1 LDGSIPTDETMTERE
16 KHPGPRT
23 CCGVRVVR
31 VRLDGAELAPEGGA
45 AVWPIARDG
54 ARHEVEVELG
64 R

>member
-1 LDGSIPTDETMTERE
+1 
-16 KHPGPRT
+16 
-23 CCGVRVVR
+23 VRVVR